1 MSKTSVVVN
10 LENLTKFRTT
20 TVRII
25 GTTKIAILRWLVGN
39 HDSMEFF
46 VIHTNPRVELVMFE
60 LDYVVQMES
69 CVDTRQKLIHDGI
82 NELLEEPVDI
92 HGQIFINGAV
102 LVSEK
107 EDGLLNRGSGGLF
120 IEDFEK
126 FADRANTIST
136 VRQLCM
142 ENLTA
147 GIITH

>member
-1 MSKTSVVVN
+1 MSKTSVVVS
-10 LENLTKFRTT
+10 LENLQKFRTT

-25 GTTKIAILRWLVGN
+25 GTTKIAILRWVIGN
-39 HDSMEFF
+39 HDSIEFF
-46 VIHTNPRVELVMFE
+46 VIHTNSRVELVMFE
-60 LDYVVQMES
+60 LENVVQMES
-69 CVDTRQKLIHDGI
+69 CIDTRQKLIHDGV

-102 LVSEK
+102 LISEK

-126 FADRANTIST
+126 FADRANTINT

-142 ENLTA
+142 DNLKV
-147 GIITH
+147 GIVTH